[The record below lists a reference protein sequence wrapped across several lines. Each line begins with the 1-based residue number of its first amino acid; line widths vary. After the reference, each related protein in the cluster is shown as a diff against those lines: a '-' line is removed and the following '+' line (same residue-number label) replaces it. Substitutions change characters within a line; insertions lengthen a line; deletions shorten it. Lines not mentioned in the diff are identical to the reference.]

1 MSSASSSGSD
11 RAALVA
17 ALDRLQQQ
25 ISGQSIHFGA
35 AVAERVGMHPSDL
48 EALGLLMDEGPT
60 TAGRMAELTGLTTGA
75 VTRMIDRLE
84 RGGYVRR
91 ELDPT
96 DRRRVYVH
104 VNAERLGELNRYYGS
119 MSRAAHSLYE
129 QFSDEQLGVIL
140 EFMNR
145 ALAIGVEQTALLRS
159 ELDEPNAASDSA

>member
-1 MSSASSSGSD
+1 
-11 RAALVA
+11 
-17 ALDRLQQQ
+17 
-25 ISGQSIHFGA
+25 
-35 AVAERVGMHPSDL
+35 
-48 EALGLLMDEGPT
+48 
-60 TAGRMAELTGLTTGA
+60 MAELTGLTTGA

-104 VNAERLGELNRYYGS
+104 VKAERLGELNRYYGS
-119 MSRAAHSLYE
+119 MSRAAHALYE

-145 ALAIGVEQTALLRS
+145 ALEIGVEQTALLRT
-159 ELDEPNAASDSA
+159 EPGEAVAGADPA